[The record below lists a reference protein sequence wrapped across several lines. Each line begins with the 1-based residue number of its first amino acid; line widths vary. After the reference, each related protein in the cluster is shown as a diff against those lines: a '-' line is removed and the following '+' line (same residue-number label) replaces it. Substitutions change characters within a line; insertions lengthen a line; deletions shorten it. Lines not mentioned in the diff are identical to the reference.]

1 MAASKV
7 SESQDRQGRAALAY
21 DRLRELIV
29 HGQLAPGSRI
39 IETEIAQRLGVS
51 RTPIRSALQRL
62 QQEGFIRGGRA
73 GQRSRTSVAPLTRQD
88 ARELF
93 EIVGSLEGLAATHA
107 ARLPPG
113 KRTELV
119 ERLNAANEKLH
130 QLERMTNPDRA
141 RFFDLDSAFHRIYV
155 DAGSSHRLSSLHD
168 SVKPQAERYIR
179 LYVSVLT
186 GEIGTS
192 VKEHRKIIEAIQ
204 IGAPDRAKDFVFQNW
219 RNAAER
225 LNRVIDSVGE
235 RGSW

>member
-1 MAASKV
+1 MAAS
-7 SESQDRQGRAALAY
+7 SRGEGRDRQGRAALAY

-39 IETEIAQRLGVS
+39 IEAEIAQRLGVS

-62 QQEGFIRGGRA
+62 EQEGFILADREGE
-73 GQRSRTSVAPLTRQD
+73 RSRASVAPLTRHD
-88 ARELF
+88 AQALF
-93 EIVGSLEGLAATHA
+93 EIVGALEGLAAAHA
-107 ARLPPG
+107 ARLPTDE
-113 KRTELV
+113 RTQLV
-119 ERLNAANEKLH
+119 DRLNAANDDLH
-130 QLERMTNPDRA
+130 QLEQMGTPDRG
-141 RFFDLDSAFHRIYV
+141 RYFDLDSAFHRVYV
-155 DAGSSHRLSSLHD
+155 EAGSADRLSNLHD

-192 VKEHRKIIEAIQ
+192 VEEHRKIIEAVR
-204 IGAPDRAKDFVFQNW
+204 IGAPAQAQVFVFHNW

>member
-1 MAASKV
+1 MAV
-7 SESQDRQGRAALAY
+7 SEREEGQDRLGRAALAY

-39 IETEIAQRLGVS
+39 IETEVAERLGVS
-51 RTPIRSALQRL
+51 RTPVRSALQRL
-62 QQEGFIRGGRA
+62 QQEGFIVGGRD
-73 GQRSRTSVAPLTRQD
+73 GERSRAAVAPLTRDD
-88 ARELF
+88 AGELF
-93 EIVGSLEGLAATHA
+93 EIVGALEGLAAAHA
-107 ARLPPG
+107 ARLAPDG
-113 KRTELV
+113 RAGLL
-119 ERLNAANEKLH
+119 ERLEKANRR
-130 QLERMTNPDRA
+130 LEDLEGKENPDRA
-141 RFFDLDSAFHRIYV
+141 RYYDLDSAFHQVYV
-155 DAGSSHRLSSLHD
+155 EAGAGGRLLSLHE

-192 VKEHRKIIEAIQ
+192 VQEHRKIIEAIR
-204 IGAPDRAKDFVFQNW
+204 IGAPDQAQEAVFRNW